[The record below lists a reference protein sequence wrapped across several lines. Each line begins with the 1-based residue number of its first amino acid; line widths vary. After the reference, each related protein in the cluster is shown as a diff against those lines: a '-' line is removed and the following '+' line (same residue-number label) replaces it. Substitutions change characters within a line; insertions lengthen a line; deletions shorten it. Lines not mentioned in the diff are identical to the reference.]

1 MSLFSRGFAINRDV
15 SLGEAPS
22 KYTETLMNGSWTLG
36 DAAIDISCLAY
47 DPAMMTIKA
56 IINVVFAFDKA
67 KSIIRVIVYLLR
79 LFDYLQ
85 QILALEQ
92 LFQDFLEYRLSKD
105 LIQNLQEL

>member
-1 MSLFSRGFAINRDV
+1 
-15 SLGEAPS
+15 
-22 KYTETLMNGSWTLG
+22 MNGSWTFG

-47 DPAMMTIKA
+47 DPAMITIKA

-67 KSIIRVIVYLLR
+67 KSTIRVIVCLLR

>member
-1 MSLFSRGFAINRDV
+1 
-15 SLGEAPS
+15 
-22 KYTETLMNGSWTLG
+22 MNGSCTLG

-47 DPAMMTIKA
+47 DPAIITMKA

-85 QILALEQ
+85 QILVLEQ
-92 LFQDFLEYRLSKD
+92 LTQDFLEYQLSKG
-105 LIQNLQEL
+105 LTQNLQEL